1 MEIEINQGTLLQMLA
16 EPSTRDEGFRLLM
29 RKYGHTLYWHIRR
42 IVVSHYEAED
52 ALQETCMK
60 ILGGLKAF
68 RGDGQ
73 LTAWL
78 YRIATNEALRQLKKQ
93 TRLFQSINSLGD
105 TLTQRLEAETPLDA
119 DSAEVIFQ
127 KAILTLPTQQRL
139 AFNLRYYDE
148 LSYDDIARIT
158 GKSVGSLKTNYHYA
172 TEKIRKYIQEH
183 SS

>member
-1 MEIEINQGTLLQMLA
+1 MEIEIEQGTLLSMLA
-16 EPSTRDEGFRLLM
+16 DPSKRDEGFRFLM
-29 RKYGHTLYWHIRR
+29 KKYGHALYWHIRR
-42 IVVSHYEAED
+42 IVVSHDEAED

-60 ILGGLKAF
+60 ILCGLKSF

-78 YRIATNEALRQLKKQ
+78 YRVATNEALRQLKKQ
-93 TRLFQSINSLGD
+93 TRLFQSIDSIGD
-105 TLTQRLEAETPLDA
+105 TLSQRLEAETPLDTDA
-119 DSAEVIFQ
+119 AEVIFQ
-127 KAILTLPTQQRL
+127 KAILTLPTQQRV

-148 LSYDDIARIT
+148 LSYDDIAQIT

-183 SS
+183 SL

>member
-16 EPSTRDEGFRLLM
+16 EPSTRDEGFQLLM
-29 RKYGHTLYWHIRR
+29 RKYGLTLYWHIRR
-42 IVVSHYEAED
+42 IVVSHDEAED

-60 ILGGLKAF
+60 ILGGLNAF

-93 TRLFQSINSLGD
+93 TRLFQSIESLGD
-105 TLTQRLEAETPLDA
+105 TLIQRLEAETPLDA
-119 DSAEVIFQ
+119 DSTEVIFQ